1 MEGVPPSDSPSK
13 SSRLVHRIGPLL
25 GLLLFAG
32 ALWVLHNQLKAY
44 RLHDIIHSLEN
55 LPKERL
61 FAALA
66 LTFLNYLIMTG
77 YDALAL
83 RYVHHPLPYRKFG
96 LASFISYAFSNN
108 MGFGMI
114 AGGSVRYRLYSAW
127 GLSTVEITKVVVFC
141 SLTLWLGFFTLG
153 GVAFLFEPLMLPKV
167 LHLPFASVH
176 TLGRIFLAIVAA
188 YLLWTIVGKRSVKIR
203 DWEFS
208 FPAAPVLSIQ
218 MVIACMDWTLAGGVL
233 YVLLPKIPALSFPGF
248 LGIYL
253 LAQTGGLIS
262 QVPGGLGVFEALV
275 VLLLSPT
282 LSASEALGALL
293 AYRFIYYLIPLF
305 LAALLL
311 AGQELLQRRE
321 GLRKFA
327 AFFAQRSSGLVP
339 PVFAFTIFVG
349 GAILLFSGATPA
361 VDTRLTW
368 LKKFLPLAVLEL
380 SHFFASLAGVGLLI
394 LARGLQRRLD
404 ASYHLTV
411 VLLGFAIVFS
421 LLKGLDYEEAIL
433 LGFMLVALLPF
444 RRQFYR
450 KASLLD
456 QRFSPGWIA
465 GIILVLLSS
474 VWLGMF
480 SYKHVEYSG
489 DLWWKFAFDKNAPR
503 FLRASVG
510 AVILALTFGLARL
523 IRPSPPK
530 PLIPTPK
537 DMDRI
542 SAIVQQSPQTSAN
555 LALVGDKNILFNH
568 QGTAFIMYAVEGRSW
583 IAMGDP
589 VGPEEEWSDLLWRYM
604 ELCDLHY
611 DWPVF
616 YEVGADHLGL
626 YVELGLTVLKL
637 GEEARVPLDSFSM
650 EGGRRK
656 EFRRTVRKLEEAGY
670 TFALIDTEGVSTILP
685 ELKNISDSWLAAKN
699 TREKRFSL
707 GFFNADYLHKT
718 PMGIVR
724 NQDGKILAFTNL
736 WLGANKEELS
746 LDLMRY
752 LEDAP
757 HGIMEYVFIKL
768 ILWGKKE
775 GYHWFNLG
783 MAPLSGLES
792 HELAPL
798 WNRLGTFVF
807 RYGEHFY
814 NFQGIRHYKEKF
826 DPQWKPKYLA
836 CPGGMALPRIF
847 ANLGTL
853 ISGGIKGVV
862 SK

>member
-176 TLGRIFLAIVAA
+176 TLGIIFLAVVAV
-188 YLLWTIVGKRSVKIR
+188 YLLWTIVGKRSVRIR
-203 DWEFS
+203 EWEFS
-208 FPAAPVLSIQ
+208 FPPMHVLFVQ
-218 MVIACMDWTLAGGVL
+218 VVIACTDWALAGAVL
-233 YVLLPKIPALSFPGF
+233 YALLPKVPALSFPGF

-262 QVPGGLGVFEALV
+262 QVPGGLGVFEAIV

-321 GLRKFA
+321 GLRKFT

-349 GAILLFSGATPA
+349 GAILLLSGATPA

-368 LKKFLPLAVLEL
+368 LKHFLPLPVLEL

-433 LGFMLVALLPF
+433 LGFMLAALLPF

-542 SAIVQQSPQTSAN
+542 SAIVQQSPQTSAD
-555 LALVGDKNILFNH
+555 LALVGDKNILFSH

-589 VGPEEEWSDLLWRYM
+589 VGPEEEWTDLLWRYM

-650 EGGRRK
+650 EGGGRK
-656 EFRRTVRKLEEAGY
+656 EFRRTVR
-670 TFALIDTEGVSTILP
+670 
-685 ELKNISDSWLAAKN
+685 
-699 TREKRFSL
+699 
-707 GFFNADYLHKT
+707 
-718 PMGIVR
+718 
-724 NQDGKILAFTNL
+724 
-736 WLGANKEELS
+736 
-746 LDLMRY
+746 
-752 LEDAP
+752 
-757 HGIMEYVFIKL
+757 
-768 ILWGKKE
+768 
-775 GYHWFNLG
+775 
-783 MAPLSGLES
+783 
-792 HELAPL
+792 
-798 WNRLGTFVF
+798 
-807 RYGEHFY
+807 
-814 NFQGIRHYKEKF
+814 
-826 DPQWKPKYLA
+826 
-836 CPGGMALPRIF
+836 
-847 ANLGTL
+847 
-853 ISGGIKGVV
+853 
-862 SK
+862 

>member
-1 MEGVPPSDSPSK
+1 MEAAPPSDRPST
-13 SSRLVHRIGPLL
+13 SSRLAHRIGPLL

-32 ALWVLHNQLKAY
+32 ALWVLHHQLKAY
-44 RLHDIIHSLEN
+44 RFHDVMEN
-55 LPKERL
+55 LETLPRERF

-66 LTFLNYLIMTG
+66 LTFFSYLIMTG

-83 RYVHHPLPYRKFG
+83 RYVRHPLPYRKFG

-153 GVAFLFEPLMLPKV
+153 GLAFLFEPLLLPKV
-167 LHLPFASVH
+167 LHLPFASAH
-176 TLGRIFLAIVAA
+176 TLGRIFLAIVAV
-188 YLLWTIVGKRSVKIR
+188 YLLWTIMGKRSVRIR

-208 FPAAPVLSIQ
+208 FPPIQVLFVQ
-218 MVIACMDWTLAGGVL
+218 VVIACTDWALAGAVL
-233 YVLLPKIPALSFPGF
+233 YALLPKVPALSFPGY

-253 LAQTGGLIS
+253 LAQTGGLMS
-262 QVPGGLGVFEALV
+262 QVPGGLGVFEAIV

-282 LSASEALGALL
+282 LPASEVLGALL

-305 LAALLL
+305 LGALLL

-327 AFFAQRSSGLVP
+327 TFFAQRSSGLVP

-349 GAILLFSGATPA
+349 GAILLLSGATPA
-361 VDTRLTW
+361 VDARLTW
-368 LKKFLPLAVLEL
+368 LKNFLPLPVLEL

-404 ASYHLTV
+404 AAYHLTV
-411 VLLGFAIVFS
+411 VLLGSAIVFS
-421 LLKGLDYEEAIL
+421 LFKGWDYEEAIL
-433 LGFMLVALLPF
+433 LAFMLAALLPF
-444 RRQFYR
+444 RRRFYR

-489 DLWWKFAFDKNAPR
+489 DLWWQFALDKNAPR

-510 AVILALTFGLARL
+510 AVILALTFALARL

-530 PLIPTPK
+530 PLVPAAK
-537 DMDRI
+537 DMERVL
-542 SAIVQQSPQTSAN
+542 SIVKQSSQTAAN
-555 LALVGDKNILFNH
+555 LALLGDKNILFNH

-589 VGPEEEWSDLLWRYM
+589 LGPEDEWADLLWRYR

-616 YEVGADHLGL
+616 YEVGAEHLGMYL
-626 YVELGLTVLKL
+626 ELGLTVLKL
-637 GEEARVPLDSFSM
+637 GEEARVLLDTFSM
-650 EGGRRK
+650 EGGGRK
-656 EFRRTVRKLEEAGY
+656 EFRRTLRKLEEEGC
-670 TFALIDTEGVSTILP
+670 TFALIETEGVSAILP

-707 GFFNADYLHKT
+707 GFFSPDYLQKT
-718 PMGIVR
+718 PLGIVR
-724 NQDGKILAFTNL
+724 NQDEKILAFANL

-757 HGIMEYVFIKL
+757 HGIMEYLFIKL
-768 ILWGKKE
+768 ILWGKQE

-792 HELAPL
+792 HELAP
-798 WNRLGTFVF
+798 WWDRLGTFVF

-814 NFQGIRHYKEKF
+814 NFQGLRQYKEKF

-847 ANLGTL
+847 TNLGTL
-853 ISGGIKGVV
+853 ISGGVKGVV

>member
-1 MEGVPPSDSPSK
+1 MEVVPPSDSPSK
-13 SSRLVHRIGPLL
+13 SSRLGHRIGPLL

-44 RLHDIIHSLEN
+44 RLPDVIHSLEN
-55 LPKERL
+55 LPKERF

-153 GVAFLFEPLMLPKV
+153 GVVFLFEPLMLPKV
-167 LHLPFASVH
+167 LHLPFASAH
-176 TLGRIFLAIVAA
+176 TLGGIFLALVAV
-188 YLLWTIVGKRSVKIR
+188 YLLWTIMGKRSIKIR
-203 DWEFS
+203 EWEFS
-208 FPAAPVLSIQ
+208 FPPIHVLFVQ
-218 MVIACMDWTLAGGVL
+218 VVIASMDWALAGAVL
-233 YVLLPKIPALSFPGF
+233 YALLPNAPALSFPGF

-262 QVPGGLGVFEALV
+262 QVPGGLGVFEAIV

-282 LSASEALGALL
+282 LPASEVLGALL

-305 LAALLL
+305 LAALFL

-349 GAILLFSGATPA
+349 GAILLLSGATPA

-368 LKKFLPLAVLEL
+368 LKNFLPLPVLEL
-380 SHFFASLAGVGLLI
+380 SHFFASLAGVAILI

-411 VLLGFAIVFS
+411 VLLGFAMVFS

-433 LGFMLVALLPF
+433 LGFMLAALLPF

-450 KASLLD
+450 KTSLLD

-465 GIILVLLSS
+465 GIILVLVSS

-510 AVILALTFGLARL
+510 AVMLALTFGLARL

-530 PLIPTPK
+530 PLVPTPK

-542 SAIVQQSPQTSAN
+542 SAIVRQSPQTSAN

-568 QGTAFIMYAVEGRSW
+568 QETAFIMYAVEGRSW

-589 VGPEEEWSDLLWRYM
+589 VGPQEEWTDLLWRYM

-616 YEVGADHLGL
+616 YEVGAEHLGL

-650 EGGRRK
+650 EGSGRK
-656 EFRRTVRKLEEAGY
+656 EFRRTLRKLEEEGC
-670 TFALIDTEGVSTILP
+670 TFALIETERVSAILP
-685 ELKNISDSWLAAKN
+685 ELKNISDSWLAARN

-707 GFFNADYLHKT
+707 GFFSADYLQKT
-718 PMGIVR
+718 RVAIVR
-724 NQDGKILAFTNL
+724 NQGGEILAFANL
-736 WLGANKEELS
+736 WSGAEKEELS

-757 HGIMEYVFIKL
+757 HGIMEYLFIQL

-775 GYHWFNLG
+775 GYHWFNMG

-814 NFQGIRHYKEKF
+814 NFQGLRHYKEKF

-847 ANLGTL
+847 TNLGTL
-853 ISGGIKGVV
+853 ISGGVKGVV
-862 SK
+862 AR

>member
-1 MEGVPPSDSPSK
+1 MEGVPPSDRPST
-13 SSRLVHRIGPLL
+13 SSKLAQRIGPLL

-32 ALWVLHNQLKAY
+32 ALWVLHYQLKAY
-44 RLHDIIHSLEN
+44 RLHDVIHSLVN
-55 LPKERL
+55 LPKERFL
-61 FAALA
+61 TALA
-66 LTFLNYLIMTG
+66 LTLCSYLVMTG

-83 RYVHHPLPYRKFG
+83 RYVRHPLPYRKFG

-127 GLSTVEITKVVVFC
+127 GLSTLEITKVVVFC

-153 GVAFLFEPLMLPKV
+153 GVVFLFEPLMLPKV
-167 LHLPFASVH
+167 LHLPFASAH
-176 TLGRIFLAIVAA
+176 TLGGIFLALVAV
-188 YLLWTIVGKRSVKIR
+188 YLLWTIMGKRSIKIR
-203 DWEFS
+203 EWEFS
-208 FPAAPVLSIQ
+208 FPPIHVLFVQ
-218 MVIACMDWTLAGGVL
+218 VVIASMDWALAGAVL
-233 YVLLPKIPALSFPGF
+233 YALLPNAPALSFPGF

-262 QVPGGLGVFEALV
+262 QVPGGLGVFEAIV

-282 LSASEALGALL
+282 LPASEVLGALL

-349 GAILLFSGATPA
+349 GAILLLSGATPA
-361 VDTRLTW
+361 VDARLTW
-368 LKKFLPLAVLEL
+368 LKNFLPLPVLEL

-404 ASYHLTV
+404 AAYHLTV

-421 LLKGLDYEEAIL
+421 LLKGLDYVEAIL
-433 LGFMLVALLPF
+433 LGFMLAALLPF

-456 QRFSPGWIA
+456 HRFSPGWIA

-489 DLWWKFAFDKNAPR
+489 DLWWQFAFDKNAPR

-510 AVILALTFGLARL
+510 AVILALSFGLARL
-523 IRPSPPK
+523 IRPAPPK

-537 DMDRI
+537 DMEKI
-542 SAIVQQSPQTSAN
+542 SAIVQQSTRTSAN
-555 LALVGDKNILFNH
+555 LALLGDKNILFNH
-568 QGTAFIMYAVEGRSW
+568 KGTAFLMYAVEGRSW

-589 VGPEEEWSDLLWRYM
+589 VGPEDEWTDLLWRYM

-616 YEVGADHLGL
+616 YEVGAEQLGL
-626 YVELGLTVLKL
+626 YLELGLTVLKL
-637 GEEARVPLDSFSM
+637 GEEARVPLDYFSM
-650 EGGRRK
+650 EGGGRK
-656 EFRRTVRKLEEAGY
+656 EFRRTLRKLEAEGY
-670 TFALIDTEGVSTILP
+670 TFALIEAEGVSGILP
-685 ELKNISDSWLAAKN
+685 ELKSISDGWLAAKN

-707 GFFNADYLHKT
+707 GFFSADYLQKT
-718 PMGIVR
+718 PVAIVR
-724 NQDGKILAFTNL
+724 NRDGKILAFTNL
-736 WLGANKEELS
+736 WLGADKEELS

-752 LEDAP
+752 LENAP
-757 HGIMEYVFIKL
+757 HGIMEYLFLQL

-775 GYHWFNLG
+775 GYQWFNLG

-807 RYGEHFY
+807 RHGEHFY
-814 NFQGIRHYKEKF
+814 NFQGLRQYKEKF

-853 ISGGIKGVV
+853 ISGGVKGVV

>member
-1 MEGVPPSDSPSK
+1 M
-13 SSRLVHRIGPLL
+13 HRIGPLL

-32 ALWVLHNQLKAY
+32 ALWVLHHQLKAY
-44 RLHDIIHSLEN
+44 RFHDVIQGLEN
-55 LPKERL
+55 LSGERF

-66 LTFLNYLIMTG
+66 LTFLNYLLMTG

-83 RYVHHPLPYRKFG
+83 RYVRHALPYGKFG

-127 GLSTVEITKVVVFC
+127 GLSALEITKVVAFC

-153 GVAFLFEPLMLPKV
+153 GVVFLFEPLMLPKV
-167 LHLPFASVH
+167 LHLPFASAH
-176 TLGRIFLAIVAA
+176 TLGRIFLVIVAA
-188 YLLWTIVGKRSVKIR
+188 YLLWTIMGKRSVRIR

-208 FPAAPVLSIQ
+208 FPSTQVLVAQ
-218 MVIACMDWTLAGGVL
+218 VVIASLDWALAGGVL
-233 YVLLPKIPALSFPGF
+233 YVLLPKVPALSFPGF

-262 QVPGGLGVFEALV
+262 QVPGGLGVFETIV

-282 LSASEALGALL
+282 LPAAEILGVLL
-293 AYRFIYYLIPLF
+293 VYRFIYYLLPLF

-311 AGQELLQRRE
+311 AIQELLQRQE
-321 GLRKFA
+321 GFKKFA
-327 AFFAQRSSGLVP
+327 ATFAQWSSGLVP
-339 PVFAFTIFVG
+339 PVFAFTVFVG

-361 VDTRLTW
+361 VDARLTW
-368 LKKFLPLAVLEL
+368 LKNFLPLPVLEL
-380 SHFFASLAGVGLLI
+380 SHFFASLVGVGLLL

-404 ASYHLTV
+404 ASYHLTL
-411 VLLGFAIVFS
+411 VLIGLGIVFA
-421 LLKGLDYEEAIL
+421 LLKGWDYEEAIL
-433 LGFMLVALLPF
+433 LAFMLAALLPF

-465 GIILVLLSS
+465 GIILVLLCSA
-474 VWLGMF
+474 WLGIF

-489 DLWWKFAFDKNAPR
+489 DLWWEFAFDQKAPR
-503 FLRASVG
+503 FLRASIG
-510 AVILALTFGLARL
+510 AVIIALTFALARL

-530 PLIPTPK
+530 PLVPTLK
-537 DMDRI
+537 DMETI
-542 SAIVQQSPQTSAN
+542 SLIVQQSPQTSAN
-555 LALVGDKNILFNH
+555 LALLGDKNIVFNSKE
-568 QGTAFIMYAVEGRSW
+568 TAFIMYGVEGRSW
-583 IAMGDP
+583 VAMGDP
-589 VGPEEEWSDLLWRYM
+589 VGPEDEWADLLWQYR

-616 YEVGADHLGL
+616 YELGSEHLHL
-626 YVELGLTVLKL
+626 YLELGLTVLKL
-637 GEEARVPLDSFSM
+637 GEEARVPLDTFSM
-650 EGGRRK
+650 EGSGRK
-656 EFRRTVRKLEEAGY
+656 EFRRTLRKLEEKGC
-670 TFALIDTEGVSTILP
+670 TFEFIGTDGISAILP
-685 ELKNISDSWLAAKN
+685 ELKSISDGWLAAKN

-707 GFFNADYLHKT
+707 GFFSVEYLLKT
-718 PMGIVR
+718 PLGIVR
-724 NQDGKILAFTNL
+724 NQEGNILAFTNL

-746 LDLMRY
+746 VDLMRY
-752 LEDAP
+752 LEGAP
-757 HGIMEYVFIKL
+757 RGIMEYLFIQL

-783 MAPLSGLES
+783 MAPLSGLED

-798 WNRLGTFVF
+798 WNRFGALIF

-814 NFQGIRHYKEKF
+814 NFQGLRQYKEKF
-826 DPQWKPKYLA
+826 DPDWRPKYLA

-847 ANLGTL
+847 TNLGTL
-853 ISGGIKGVV
+853 ISGGVKGVV